1 MEKFVITLARS
12 CGSGGTLVGKK
23 LAEKLSVEYYD
34 SKILRMASDDS
45 GISEELFAR
54 ADEKLRRT
62 PLFKVSR
69 KVYGGELIPPESADF
84 TSSENLFNYQ
94 AKVIREL
101 AATSSCVVVGRCA
114 EFVLRDRADLF
125 RVFISGSYDKCT
137 MREVEEH
144 GIGERAAREKVDRIN
159 KYRSEY
165 HEYYT
170 GKTWAHPG
178 NYDLCLSTDYLT
190 FEQCADIIISA
201 MHMKLGEKSHEK

>member
-137 MREVEEH
+137 MREVEEQ
-144 GIGERAAREKVDRIN
+144 GLGERAAREKVDRIN